1 MAAAHQIIG
10 EGTYGCVAKPSL
22 TCKGITVNYKNKVSK
37 IMLEKYAVLEYNEMK
52 HITSIPN
59 IDKYIVSLPDLC
71 VPVANATFKK
81 MLTGCENEKFIKT
94 PYEDF
99 RLLIY
104 EDGGVSL
111 KQFSTEL
118 LPLLDRKNIHIFL
131 TKIHHLLEGLCF
143 FNLHDIVH
151 HDIKSRNIVYNID
164 TNVIKFIDFGLVKMR
179 SMMIRESSIS
189 KNAMAQQWDNFP
201 PEYDLA
207 NKSEYDRKYRGTLNY
222 PEFIQRVATTFD
234 AYSFGR
240 MMKPMLT
247 TIRKYLSDPGDLD
260 GLKELYSFFDK
271 LGNKNI
277 DTRDYDIFKFPEEYK
292 KILQSHN
299 IWNVNKGSASVSSI
313 NKQSQLS
320 KITDMSTIEMS
331 SLKAVLSNRK
341 PCPDTKERNPVTKRC
356 VNKCKNGY
364 YRNSSFQC
372 RKTRK
377 SQKSNSPQKSKS
389 QCPDDKERNPKT
401 NRCVKKCKPGFVR
414 NDLFLC
420 RRPPK

>member
-22 TCKGITVNYKNKVSK
+22 TCKGTPTVNYKNKVSK

-94 PYEDF
+94 PHEDF

-189 KNAMAQQWDNFP
+189 KNAMAQKWDNFP

-207 NKSEYDRKYRGTLNY
+207 NKSEFDRKYRGTLNY

-271 LGNKNI
+271 MGNKNI

-320 KITDMSTIEMS
+320 KITDMSPIEMS

-377 SQKSNSPQKSKS
+377 SQKSKSPQS

-414 NDLFLC
+414 HGLFLC